1 MNTIQLSWKN
11 LKNKPLNLLLNLVL
25 FALGIGL
32 IVLLLL
38 LNHQLDDQLRRNQA
52 GVNMVIG
59 AKGSPLQLVLSS
71 LYHIDSPTGNIPI
84 SKAKPFMRPGH
95 PLIKTA
101 IPLALGD
108 SYQGYRI
115 IGTSLEI
122 LPFYG
127 ASVTTG
133 NEWSKPYEV
142 VIGSAVSK
150 NLALKPGD
158 RFQSSHGFVLD
169 DNLVHDDA
177 EAFVVT
183 GILGQ
188 TGSVID
194 QLILTSPQSIWSVH
208 EDHNAGEDAEEHP
221 AAGPDSLHHHHTGE
235 PEINEKPLYEYEDQ
249 EITSLLIQFKN
260 TNAQTLSLPRNI
272 NENTDLMAA
281 NPAYE
286 LDRLY
291 SLMGSGERTLR
302 AVAIIILIVS
312 ALSIFISLY
321 ASLKER
327 RYELA
332 LMRVMGASRKNL
344 TWLVILEG
352 LLLASLGFIFGMAL
366 GHAGMEV
373 LSGFLEKSYRYP
385 FTGWIWLPEIELK
398 LFAGALAIGFVA
410 ALIPAIQAWFTDI
423 SGTLSEN

>member
-1 MNTIQLSWKN
+1 MNTIKLSWKN
-11 LKNKPLNLLLNLVL
+11 LKDKPLNLLLNLVL

-38 LNHQLDDQLRRNQA
+38 LNHQLDDQLRKNQA

-71 LYHIDSPTGNIPI
+71 LYHIDSPTGNISI
-84 SKAKPFMRPGH
+84 AKAKPFMRPGH

-115 IGTSLEI
+115 VGTSLEI
-122 LPFYG
+122 LPFYNATV
-127 ASVTTG
+127 ASG
-133 NEWSKPYEV
+133 REWAQPYEV
-142 VIGSAVSK
+142 VIGSAVAR
-150 NLALKPGD
+150 NLGLQPGAH
-158 RFQSSHGFVLD
+158 FQSSHGFVMD
-169 DNLVHDDA
+169 DNLIHDDA
-177 EAFVVT
+177 GAFTVA
-183 GILGQ
+183 GILGP

-194 QLILTSPQSIWSVH
+194 QLILTSPQSVWAVH
-208 EDHNAGEDAEEHP
+208 EDHQMDAE
-221 AAGPDSLHHHHTGE
+221 PDSLHDHHDHE
-235 PEINEKPLYEYEDQ
+235 PQTAEKPLYEYEDQ

-286 LDRLY
+286 LDRLFT
-291 SLMGSGERTLR
+291 LMGSGEQTLR
-302 AVAIIILIVS
+302 AIAVVILIVS

-332 LMRVMGASRKNL
+332 LMRVMGASRSTL
-344 TWLVILEG
+344 TLLVILEG
-352 LLLASLGFIFGMAL
+352 LLLASIGFVFGLAL
-366 GHAGMEV
+366 GHAGMEL

-385 FTGWIWLPEIELK
+385 FTGWIWLPEVELR
-398 LFAGALAIGFVA
+398 LFAGALVIGFVA
-410 ALIPAIQAWFTDI
+410 ALIPSVRAWFTDI
-423 SGTLSEN
+423 SGTLSES